1 LIYKWR
7 KCTKTS

>member
-1 LIYKWR
+1 LIYKGR